1 MIDFNFQNSETPK
14 KGSLLISEPFLID
27 TYFSR
32 SVIFLCDHNKDGS
45 FGFVLNKFIEN
56 DLSTILEDF
65 PSIDIKLSVGGPVDT
80 SNLFFVHSLGSQLP
94 ESIEIC
100 NGVFIGGDFD
110 VLKEILR
117 HEPEKISNVRFFIG
131 YSGWS
136 EKQLDQ
142 EIDEKSWIVVNSYNH
157 NLVFETDDE
166 MWRHTMEHIG
176 GKFKIMTNFPNN
188 PSHN

>member
-1 MIDFNFQNSETPK
+1 MIDFNFQNNETPK

-45 FGFVLNKFIEN
+45 FGFVLNKFVEN

-80 SNLFFVHSLGSQLP
+80 SNLFFVHSLGDLLP

-100 NGVFIGGDFD
+100 DNVFIGGNFD
-110 VLKEILR
+110 VLKEVIR
-117 HEPEKISNVRFFIG
+117 HKPETLNKVRFFIG

-136 EKQLDQ
+136 EQQLDQ
-142 EIDEKSWIVVNSYNH
+142 EIDEKSWIVVNNYDH
-157 NLVFETDDE
+157 RAIFETDSE
-166 MWRHTMEHIG
+166 MWKHTLEKAG
-176 GKFKIMTNFPNN
+176 EKFKIMTNFPNN